1 MNTLITNANVY
12 TPDGLRRLD
21 VRVENGHVAD
31 LQSNIP
37 AAVGDEVIDA
47 TGLTLIPGL
56 VDMHVHFRE
65 PGYSYKETIASGCS
79 AARAGGF
86 SLVCTMPN
94 LNPVPD
100 SIDHLKTQLDLIDKV
115 DSPVQVLPYATITTL
130 RMGHELPDYE
140 ALAPFVA
147 GFSDDGSGV
156 QSAEVMEAAMRAIA
170 PTGKIVAAHCEVDSL
185 LNGGYIHQGLY
196 AEKHGHKGISSES
209 EWREIERDINLAA
222 KTGARLHICH
232 ISTREGIRLVR
243 QAKEDGLS
251 VTCETAPHYLWFCDD
266 DLQDEGRFKMNP
278 PLRSSADRD
287 ALCQALMDGTI
298 DVIATDHAPH
308 SADEKSKGL
317 ARSAMGVVGLETSFG
332 AVYTR
337 MCLQLGM
344 SFERLVECMSLRARE
359 ILGVGIFSRRGV
371 SVGAPADFTLVDLDA
386 EYVVDP
392 AGFKSMGRATPFDGV
407 RLHGVSRSVINLSKV

>member
-21 VRVENGHVAD
+21 VSVVNGRVVDMQPHISATDRE
-31 LQSNIP
+31 
-37 AAVGDEVIDA
+37 EVIDA

-65 PGYSYKETIASGCS
+65 PGYSYKETIASGC
-79 AARAGGF
+79 AAAGAGGF

-94 LNPVPD
+94 LNPAPD
-100 SIDHLKTQLDLIDKV
+100 SLEHLKTQLDLIGKV
-115 DSPVQVLPYATITTL
+115 DSPVHVLPYATITTL
-130 RMGHELPDYE
+130 RMGRELPDYE
-140 ALAPFVA
+140 TLAPYVA
-147 GFSDDGSGV
+147 GFSDDGTGV

-170 PTGKIVAAHCEVDSL
+170 PTGKIVAAHCEVDAL
-185 LNGGYIHQGLY
+185 LNGGYIHQGKY
-196 AEKHGHKGISSES
+196 AEKHGHKGICSES
-209 EWREIERDINLAA
+209 EWREIERDINLAV

-232 ISTREGIRLVR
+232 ISTREGVRLVR
-243 QAKEDGLS
+243 EAKADGLS

-266 DLQDEGRFKMNP
+266 DLKDEGRFKMNP
-278 PLRSSADRD
+278 PIRSSADRD

-308 SADEKSKGL
+308 SADEKAKGL
-317 ARSAMGVVGLETSFG
+317 ARSAMGVVGLETAFG

-344 SFERLVECMSLRARE
+344 SFERLVEAMSLRARE
-359 ILGVGIFSRRGV
+359 ILGKGIFMQRGV

-386 EYVVDP
+386 EYVVNP
-392 AGFKSMGRATPFDGV
+392 SEFKSMGRATPFDGI
-407 RLHGVSRSVINLSKV
+407 RLQGLPRSVINLTKV